1 MKKLLITLLVGS
13 FTMSHLPNVYANEV
27 DEESIRQEI
36 SDIELQI
43 AALEEEKQNL
53 ISQLNE
59 NFVFHFQTIYANSYG
74 DFYGEMIIHSHE
86 FIDGELYLFYQV
98 NAFERTKVSDLIR
111 IDVIQE
117 TASKIDRKVFIHQ
130 DKTDHYSQMIN
141 GYLPLYSQK
150 NEYIREGGT
159 MNLYSIIK
167 LFDDEVPLY
176 LSNEYRDENNLIV
189 TEEYEIPMQ

>member
-13 FTMSHLPNVYANEV
+13 FTMSHLPNVYAKEV

-59 NFVFHFQTIYANSYG
+59 NFVFHFHTIHYNSYG

-98 NAFERTKVSDLIR
+98 NAFERKKVSDLIR

-117 TASKIDRKVFIHQ
+117 TASKIDRKLFRNQ

-141 GYLPLYSQK
+141 GYLPLHSQQS
-150 NEYIREGGT
+150 EYIREGG
-159 MNLYSIIK
+159 
-167 LFDDEVPLY
+167 
-176 LSNEYRDENNLIV
+176 
-189 TEEYEIPMQ
+189 